1 MVSNYKGFL
10 GFFFILMKKTIIKF
24 GFQTLSSK
32 KNNQIG

>member
-32 KNNQIG
+32 KTIK